1 MTLLN
6 NGRVL
11 EEIKEKI
18 NKILETENK
27 KQQTKKYRS

>member
-6 NGRVL
+6 NGWVL

-18 NKILETENK
+18 NQILETENK
-27 KQQTKKYRS
+27 TTAN